1 MSLQHFSLVSPALES
16 GSVFNAIESAIPKD
30 IIHQA
35 IEKAGVK
42 EKRCRLLPTHL
53 VICLI
58 VALSF
63 WSRAPVRD
71 VLKNLLEGVGDHRLS
86 LGEKWHI
93 PTRAAITKARQ
104 RVGPRVMSTLFNL
117 LTRPVATLQT
127 PGAFLNGLR
136 MVGIDGTYV
145 DVPDSPSNARV
156 FGYPGSRSGTRAAF
170 PKLRLVLLVGLGTHL
185 IFDALMSPYRL
196 GERGKAKR
204 LLRSVD
210 ASMVVLWDGGLHSYD
225 LVQATLAQSS
235 HFLGRIPTH
244 VKLGVDQELPDGSFL
259 SYLYPPRKL
268 KKKGYQPIAVRV
280 VSYSVKR
287 LDKLTK
293 KPKNYRLITDLFDA
307 ESFPA
312 TLLARDVHQR
322 WEEELTIDEFKTHLV
337 DRKVEIRAEN
347 PREVIQ
353 EVYGLLIGHWVVRQL
368 MAQAAAEA
376 GISPLKLGFTASV
389 RVIRR
394 AVRKFQGL
402 VSEQFKDGFEWLM
415 SELLDEEL
423 PERVQRN
430 CPRVVKKQCSK
441 YPPKKMK
448 PRQKSRQKVTPLI
461 PLIPTVAA

>member
-1 MSLQHFSLVSPALES
+1 M
-16 GSVFNAIESAIPKD
+16 
-30 IIHQA
+30 
-35 IEKAGVK
+35 
-42 EKRCRLLPTHL
+42 
-53 VICLI
+53 CLI
-58 VALSF
+58 IALSF
-63 WSRAPVRD
+63 WSRDAFRD
-71 VLKNLLEGVGDHRLS
+71 VLKNLLEGLGQYQLS

-104 RVGPRVMSTLFNL
+104 RIGPRVMSTLFNL
-117 LTRPVATLQT
+117 LTHPVATPKT

-170 PKLRLVLLVGLGTHL
+170 PKLRLVLLVELGTHL

-210 ASMVVLWDGGLHSYD
+210 ADMVVLWDGGLHSYD
-225 LVQATLAQSS
+225 LVQATLAQGS
-235 HFLGRIPTH
+235 HFLSRIPAH
-244 VKLGVDQELPDGSFL
+244 VKLVVDRELPDGSFL

-268 KKKGYQPIAVRV
+268 RKKGYQPIAVRV
-280 VSYSVKR
+280 VHYSVKR

-293 KPKNYRLITDLFDA
+293 KPKNYRLITDLFDN
-307 ESFPA
+307 ESSPA

-322 WEEELTIDEFKTHLV
+322 WEEELAIDEFKTHLV
-337 DRKVEIRAEN
+337 ERKVEVRSEN

-394 AVRKFQGL
+394 SVRKFQGL
-402 VSEQFKDGFEWLM
+402 FTEQFEHGFAWLM

-423 PERVQRN
+423 PERVKRN
-430 CPRVVKKQCSK
+430 CPRVVKKQRSK

-448 PRQKSRQKVTPLI
+448 PRQKSRKKVTPLI